1 LESIGGALRIL
12 LTTGGRQASLSPP
25 GISFGHSSV
34 EGLEDRGDDA
44 ALARSPRSKGG
55 WTMIGL
61 LLVSVLAAAAP
72 PTPAVSWEISGEL
85 AEACTCKVPCT
96 CQFGQGP
103 SPGPG
108 CRSLI
113 TMSIEKGHRG
123 DAVLDGAK
131 LAVAHGNKATVFYI
145 DSAASAPQRAALKAV
160 AESIAATSKW
170 KSVVYR
176 EARISQSLTPTEIR
190 GAVEGAGG
198 FEAEVLIGSDGKSPV
213 VVENQGDVNIARLEK
228 GKTRS
233 LKYADTA
240 GNAID
245 AKDTNS
251 DRGHFDW
258 SDRTESFF

>member
-1 LESIGGALRIL
+1 
-12 LTTGGRQASLSPP
+12 
-25 GISFGHSSV
+25 
-34 EGLEDRGDDA
+34 
-44 ALARSPRSKGG
+44 
-55 WTMIGL
+55 MIGL

-72 PTPAVSWEISGEL
+72 PAPAPAASWEISGEL
-85 AEACTCKVPCT
+85 TEACTCKVPCT

-113 TMSIEKGHRG
+113 TMSIEKGRRG
-123 DAVLDGAK
+123 DAVLDGTK
-131 LAVAHGNKATVFYI
+131 LALVFGNKATVFYI
-145 DSAASAPQRAALKAV
+145 DSTAPAPQRAALKAV

-176 EARISQSLTPTEIR
+176 EARITQTVTPTEIR
-190 GAVEGAGG
+190 GAVEEAGG
-198 FEAEVLIGSDGKSPV
+198 FEAEMLIGSDGKSPV

-228 GKTRS
+228 GKTRA
-233 LKYADTA
+233 LKYADSA

>member
-1 LESIGGALRIL
+1 
-12 LTTGGRQASLSPP
+12 
-25 GISFGHSSV
+25 
-34 EGLEDRGDDA
+34 
-44 ALARSPRSKGG
+44 
-55 WTMIGL
+55 MIGL

-72 PTPAVSWEISGEL
+72 PAPAPAAPWEISGEL

-108 CRSLI
+108 CRSVI
-113 TMSIEKGHRG
+113 TMSIEKGRRG
-123 DAVLDGAK
+123 DAVLDGTK
-131 LAVAHGNKATVFYI
+131 LALVFGNKATVFYI
-145 DSAASAPQRAALKAV
+145 DSTLPSLQKAALKDV
-160 AESIAATSKW
+160 AESIAAASKW

-176 EARISQSLTPTEIR
+176 EARITQTLTPTETR
-190 GAVEGAGG
+190 GAVEEAGG
-198 FEAEVLIGSDGKSPV
+198 FDAEMLIGSDGKSPV

-233 LKYADTA
+233 LKYSVSA
-240 GNAID
+240 GNTID

>member
-1 LESIGGALRIL
+1 
-12 LTTGGRQASLSPP
+12 
-25 GISFGHSSV
+25 
-34 EGLEDRGDDA
+34 
-44 ALARSPRSKGG
+44 
-55 WTMIGL
+55 MIGL
-61 LLVSVLAAAAP
+61 LLVSVLAAATPPSAAP
-72 PTPAVSWEISGEL
+72 AAASWEISGEL

-113 TMSIEKGHRG
+113 TMSIEKGRRG
-123 DAVLDGAK
+123 DVVLDGTK
-131 LAVAHGNKATVFYI
+131 LALVFGNKATVFYV
-145 DSAASAPQRAALKAV
+145 DSAAPAPQRAALRAV

-176 EARISQSLTPTEIR
+176 EARITQTLTPTESR
-190 GAVEGAGG
+190 GAVEEAGS
-198 FEAEVLIGSDGKSPV
+198 FDTEMLIGADGKSPV

-233 LKYADTA
+233 LKYADSS

-258 SDRTESFF
+258 SDQTASFF